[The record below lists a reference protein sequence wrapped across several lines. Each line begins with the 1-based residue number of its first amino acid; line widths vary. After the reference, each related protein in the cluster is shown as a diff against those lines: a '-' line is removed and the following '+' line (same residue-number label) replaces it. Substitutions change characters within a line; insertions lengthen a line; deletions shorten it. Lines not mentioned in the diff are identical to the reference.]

1 MSTVLADKIA
11 DDVIEALFTNGSN
24 QKACRLVLELGNGQ
38 NGGGWAKFAARDHI
52 IDIIDRH
59 LASREAVEHNM
70 HPTGGG
76 LCAICGKSENHHEDH
91 VFVVLQSAT
100 SG

>member
-1 MSTVLADKIA
+1 MDTEEKLRELVNYAIHHLSCGYT
-11 DDVIEALFTNGSN
+11 SN
-24 QKACRLVLELGNGQ
+24 NERILVLQ
-38 NGGGWAKFAARDHI
+38 
-52 IDIIDRH
+52 H
-59 LASREAVEHNM
+59 LQRGLHNVDAVEQSM

-76 LCAICGKSENHHEDH
+76 LCAICGKSANHHEDH